1 MALSGRLE
9 VLLRVPFLVLLEW
22 LLCLDIKQYSDLV
35 PYGRIFQLT
44 GELDVIKVCRG
55 GDSADHTSSS
65 YILSEKNIDSLIST
79 WNFNGAYC
87 LVMCL
92 K

>member
-22 LLCLDIKQYSDLV
+22 LLFLDIKQYSDLV

-44 GELDVIKVCRG
+44 GELDVI
-55 GDSADHTSSS
+55 
-65 YILSEKNIDSLIST
+65 
-79 WNFNGAYC
+79 
-87 LVMCL
+87 
-92 K
+92 

>member
-44 GELDVIKVCRG
+44 GELDVIYVCRG
-55 GDSADHTSSS
+55 GDSAHHTSLS
-65 YILSEKNIDSLIST
+65 YMHTE
-79 WNFNGAYC
+79 
-87 LVMCL
+87 
-92 K
+92 